1 MIERHIVVTGV
12 VQAVGFRPFCAKLAS
27 RWNLG
32 GSVSNTSEGVRLVLR
47 GSKDTIDNYIRD
59 LYISKPDLAEIHT
72 LEVLEEFN
80 CDKKGPFVIGPTVKG
95 TGQRVL
101 LPPDIATCSKCVQ
114 EMDDP
119 GDRRYRYPFINCT
132 DCGPRFSIVKGLP
145 YDRPQTTM
153 ESFPMCP
160 QCAAEY
166 GDQEDRRFHAQP
178 NGCPD
183 CGPRIWSHKE
193 GSEDLYDQEGLEKCR
208 QGLRSGEIW
217 AIKGLGGF
225 HLACDPNC
233 HRALELLRK
242 AKRRPHK
249 PFALMV
255 ENLDAAESI
264 GCLEEVGKKLLE
276 SSRRP
281 IVLCPI
287 KGEISPLV
295 APNQDRVGIM
305 LPYTPLHRLIMEGM
319 VALVMTSGNLA
330 DSPLISENQ
339 EALSKLGN
347 IVDGFLLHDRDIHM
361 KIDDSLV
368 APWGDRS
375 VIMRRA
381 RGYVPNPVHTSCKMP
396 QILAAGGEMK
406 STFSLTRDNLIFPS
420 QYLGDGKEIATLE
433 YYKKTLKHF
442 MGLYEI
448 APKVIA
454 HDLHPLYMTTKVA
467 KEVAG
472 EDLPSLAVQH
482 HHAHLAACLA
492 EHHRNEPTIGVILD
506 GTGYGTDGTIWG
518 GEFLLGDLSGFSRV
532 GHLMTCPLPGGDRS
546 VKEPWRYSLSLL
558 VRALGADK
566 ALTKARELWPGR
578 EKTIELILKT
588 LKEAPVTSSCGR
600 LFDGLWGLLS
610 IGDKV
615 TYDGQGAGEL
625 EAKSGGS
632 GEEISMEIAGSGK
645 DFIVDWR
652 PFIRWIAEERPSAE
666 RGSSSFH
673 LSLSRA
679 ITESCLRIREAHGV
693 DTVALSGGVWQN
705 CRLLHKTVT
714 DLEER
719 GFSVL
724 THERT
729 SPNDESISIGQAAIA
744 GNRWKKGGSLARR

>member
-1 MIERHIVVTGV
+1 MIERHIIVTGV

-47 GSKDTIDNYIRD
+47 GSRDTIDNYIRD

-72 LEVLEEFN
+72 LEMLDEFD
-80 CDKKGPFVIGPTVKG
+80 CEKKGPFVIGPTIKG

-101 LPPDIATCSKCVQ
+101 LPPDIATCSNCVQ
-114 EMDDP
+114 EMDNL

-160 QCAAEY
+160 HCTEEY
-166 GDQEDRRFHAQP
+166 GDQNDRRFHAQP

-233 HRALELLRK
+233 HRTLERLRE
-242 AKRRPHK
+242 AKRRPQK

-255 ENLDAAESI
+255 ENLDAAASI
-264 GCLEEVGKKLLE
+264 ACLEEVGKRLLE
-276 SSRRP
+276 STRRP

-287 KGEISPLV
+287 RGDIPPLI

-330 DSPLISENQ
+330 NSPLISENQ

-368 APWGDRS
+368 APCGDKS

-420 QYLGDGKEIATLE
+420 QYLGDGKEMATLE

-454 HDLHPLYMTTKVA
+454 HDLHPLYMTTRVA

-472 EDLPSLAVQH
+472 EDLPSMAIQH

-518 GEFLLGDLSGFSRV
+518 GEFLLGDLSEFSRV

-558 VRALGADK
+558 VQALGEDK
-566 ALTKARELWPGR
+566 ALSRARELWSDR
-578 EKTIELILKT
+578 EKTIELILKA
-588 LKEAPVTSSCGR
+588 LGGAPVTSSCGR
-600 LFDGLWGLLS
+600 LFDGIWGLLA
-610 IGDKV
+610 IGETV

-625 EAKSGGS
+625 EAKSGSS
-632 GEEISMEIAGSGK
+632 GKEIPMDIVGSGK

-652 PFIRWIAEERPSAE
+652 PFIRWIAEERPSVE

-679 ITESCLRIREAHGV
+679 ITESCMRVREAHGI

-705 CRLLHKTVT
+705 CRLLRQTVAS
-714 DLEER
+714 LENE

-724 THERT
+724 THEKT

-744 GNRWKKGGSLARR
+744 GWRWKKEEA